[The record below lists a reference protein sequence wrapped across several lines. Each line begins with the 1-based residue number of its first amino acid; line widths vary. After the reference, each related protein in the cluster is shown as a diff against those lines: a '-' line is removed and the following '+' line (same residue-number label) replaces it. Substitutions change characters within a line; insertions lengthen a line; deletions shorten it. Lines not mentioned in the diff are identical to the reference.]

1 MEREKLKT
9 LILKNSFINKLRIE
23 MKFDDSE
30 YEELCNLLRKLI
42 DVVKDDSSIDK
53 ELMVT
58 LYTAPQ
64 VVHNIFLQ
72 FSGDK
77 TMDEEFVMKL
87 EDSWIELDQL
97 VIDILE

>member
-1 MEREKLKT
+1 MEREKLKA

-23 MKFDDSE
+23 MKFDDNE
-30 YEELCNLLRKLI
+30 YEELCDLLGKLI
-42 DVVKDDSSIDK
+42 DVVKDDRSIDK

-58 LYTAPQ
+58 LYSAPQ

-77 TMDEEFVMKL
+77 TMDEEFIMKL
-87 EDSWIELDQL
+87 EDAWIELDQL
-97 VIDILE
+97 VIDILS